1 MIELHQYRRS
11 WGINPSLFCLKTEI
25 FCRLS
30 GIPYK
35 AIPTVPFKSP
45 RGKLPFIVDD
55 GKVIPDSAHI
65 IAHLKAKTGKDID
78 AGLEAR
84 QLAEGHLLRRLCEES
99 LYFILVYSRWI
110 DDAGWAVAAPQFFR
124 GLNPL
129 LKALVPGRIRKKVG
143 KQLFFQGYGRHR
155 SDELYDMGAAD
166 LSAIAT
172 LLSGHAFAVADRPTS
187 FDASLYAVLKN
198 ILSPPLE
205 SPLKKA
211 AEALPVLGE
220 YVRRIEHLLDAQAP
234 AEA

>member
-1 MIELHQYRRS
+1 MIELHQYRKA
-11 WGINPSLFCLKTEI
+11 WGINPSPFCLKAEI

-30 GIPYK
+30 AIPYK
-35 AIPTVPFKSP
+35 AIHTIPFKSP

-55 GKVIPDSAHI
+55 GKVIADSAHI

-78 AGLEAR
+78 AGLEPR

-110 DDAGWAVAAPQFFR
+110 DEPGWAVAAPQFFR

-129 LKALVPGRIRKKVG
+129 LKAIMPGRIRKKVG
-143 KQLFFQGYGRHR
+143 KQLFFQGYGRHSR
-155 SDELYDMGAAD
+155 DELYAMGAAD

-187 FDASLYAVLKN
+187 FDATLYAVLKN

-211 AEALPVLGE
+211 AESLPVLGE
-220 YVRRIEHLLDAQAP
+220 YVRRIEHLLDAQAS
-234 AEA
+234 AAG